1 MGLAV
6 GLDDSRFN
14 EDTRVHKI
22 EFEEFSRLYE
32 NVIDRM
38 LEVDITIFTVG
49 LVPVPVNRVC
59 ALITSTPRWF
69 NVPGAPA

>member
-6 GLDDSRFN
+6 GLNESRFN
-14 EDTRVHKI
+14 EDTRIQRI

-38 LEVDITIFTVG
+38 LEVDITIITIG
-49 LVPVPVNRVC
+49 LIPVPINRVC
-59 ALITSTPRWF
+59 TLITSMSRWF